1 MVFVASP
8 AERLSSSVPRRDLSK
23 DGTMPDFTKLFEDL
37 KRTRDEIKLKI
48 HLGSKDVQDEWNELE
63 KRWSTFEGKA
73 ELDRSTRDVGD
84 AVKIL
89 GSELKDAFQRIRK
102 AL

>member
-1 MVFVASP
+1 
-8 AERLSSSVPRRDLSK
+8 
-23 DGTMPDFTKLFEDL
+23 MPDFAKLADDL

-48 HLGSKDVQDEWNELE
+48 HLGSKEVQDEWGELE
-63 KRWSTFEGKA
+63 RRWSSFESKA
-73 ELDRSTRDVGD
+73 QLDKSAKDVSD

-89 GSELKDAFQRIRK
+89 SSELRDAYTRIRQ

>member
-1 MVFVASP
+1 
-8 AERLSSSVPRRDLSK
+8 
-23 DGTMPDFTKLFEDL
+23 MPDFAKLAEDV

-48 HLGSKDVQDEWNELE
+48 HLGSKEVQDEWSELE
-63 KRWSTFEGKA
+63 NRWSAFESKA
-73 ELDRSTRDVGD
+73 ELDKSAKDVSD

-89 GSELKDAFQRIRK
+89 ASELKDAYARIRR

>member
-1 MVFVASP
+1 
-8 AERLSSSVPRRDLSK
+8 
-23 DGTMPDFTKLFEDL
+23 MPDFTNFFEDL

-48 HLGSKDVQDEWNELE
+48 HLGSKEMQDEWSELE
-63 KRWSTFEGKA
+63 QRWSAFESKA
-73 ELDRSTRDVGD
+73 DLEKSTRDVSD

-89 GSELKDAFQRIRK
+89 GSELKDAFTRVRK

>member
-1 MVFVASP
+1 
-8 AERLSSSVPRRDLSK
+8 
-23 DGTMPDFTKLFEDL
+23 MPDFTKLVDDL

-48 HLGSKDVQDEWNELE
+48 HLGSKDVQDEWAELE
-63 KRWSTFEGKA
+63 KHWTSFESRA
-73 ELDRSTRDVGD
+73 ELDKSARDVSD

-89 GSELKDAFQRIRK
+89 GSELKDAFNRIRR

>member
-1 MVFVASP
+1 
-8 AERLSSSVPRRDLSK
+8 
-23 DGTMPDFTKLFEDL
+23 MPDFTRLVEDL

-48 HLGSKDVQDEWNELE
+48 HLGSKEVQDEWSALE
-63 KRWSTFEGKA
+63 GRWSAFESRA
-73 ELDRSTRDVGD
+73 EIDRSARDVSD

-89 GSELKDAFQRIRK
+89 ASELTDAFNRVRK

>member
-1 MVFVASP
+1 
-8 AERLSSSVPRRDLSK
+8 
-23 DGTMPDFTKLFEDL
+23 MPDTAKLMEDL

-48 HLGSKDVQDEWNELE
+48 HLGSKDVQNEWSELE
-63 KRWSTFEGKA
+63 KRWSAFESKA
-73 ELDRSTRDVGD
+73 ELDKSAKDVSD

-89 GSELKDAFQRIRK
+89 GSELKDAFRRVRQ

>member
-1 MVFVASP
+1 MLDLAT
-8 AERLSSSVPRRDLSK
+8 LS
-23 DGTMPDFTKLFEDL
+23 ENL

-48 HLGSKDVQDEWNELE
+48 HLGSKDLQEEWSELE
-63 KRWSTFEGKA
+63 QSWASFESRA
-73 ELDRSTRDVGD
+73 QLDKSARDVSD

-89 GSELKDAFQRIRK
+89 GSELKDAYTRILK